1 MSRSSSSSLGSSLMP
16 LNSLRAVGA
25 HGMRMVDGAVDHLR
39 ASTLMLIDT
48 GAVALDG
55 EQVVV
60 NGGVHALR
68 GLGFGDRSAE
78 VAHAAATA
86 QELQTAAELLD
97 ALGRVGRR
105 RVL

>member
-1 MSRSSSSSLGSSLMP
+1 
-16 LNSLRAVGA
+16 
-25 HGMRMVDGAVDHLR
+25 MRMVDGAVDHLR

-55 EQVVV
+55 EQVVL

-97 ALGRVGRR
+97 ALGCVGRR
-105 RVL
+105 RVLDHESREQVAPLVAWQLREEGG